1 MSYAS
6 LLNVNNFNYGT
17 FKYDQLTGVNCSPSN
32 PGSTT
37 DAAAL

>member
-6 LLNVNNFNYGT
+6 LLNVNKFNYGI
-17 FKYDQLTGVNCSPSN
+17 FEYGQLTGVSCSLSN